1 MSMLADAG
9 RLLQRNLG
17 HLRPPPIAGKKHN
30 KVPTYFRPRPKFVK
44 LKDRIPFWY
53 IAPGDKV
60 QLIKGDREL
69 KNVTGVVD
77 KVDRMTN
84 RVMLKGT
91 EFAHKKRQPAEY
103 KGQALDPNYNPPDG
117 GVYYVP
123 RSFHVSNLRLVYTH
137 KNQEYLATR
146 IRKSKVTWNRR
157 LRRFSWRRYVLVPA
171 LATNHGAAQWRRLVW
186 PVEDRPKYGGN
197 KNPAVVCEQQEAMR
211 NNFMPDLSK
220 LSLVPRPEEISRD
233 PSKYPK
239 LPTDAPPEVKVGILD
254 VGGAYWSRANRM
266 KRFRLR
272 KEEEKKYGKEK
283 MKEAIAARAEK
294 KKQLL
299 KRLLA

>member
-1 MSMLADAG
+1 MSMVADAG
-9 RLLQRNLG
+9 RFLQRNLA
-17 HLRPPPIAGKKHN
+17 HLRPPPLAGKKHN
-30 KVPTYFRPRPKFVK
+30 KIPTYFRPKPKFVQ

-60 QLIKGDREL
+60 QVIKGDREL

-77 KVDRMTN
+77 KVDRLTN

-91 EFAHKKRQPAEY
+91 EFARKKRQPTEY
-103 KGQALDPNYNPPDG
+103 KGQALDPNYNPPEG
-117 GVYYVP
+117 GIYYIP

-137 KNQEYLATR
+137 KNEEYLATR
-146 IRKSKVTWNRR
+146 IRQTKVTWNRR

-186 PVEDRPKYGGN
+186 PVEDKPKYGGN
-197 KNPAVVCEQQEAMR
+197 KNPAVVCEQKEAMR

-283 MKEAIAARAEK
+283 MKEAIAERAEK

>member
-1 MSMLADAG
+1 M
-9 RLLQRNLG
+9 
-17 HLRPPPIAGKKHN
+17 
-30 KVPTYFRPRPKFVK
+30 
-44 LKDRIPFWY
+44 
-53 IAPGDKV
+53 
-60 QLIKGDREL
+60 
-69 KNVTGVVD
+69 
-77 KVDRMTN
+77 
-84 RVMLKGT
+84 
-91 EFAHKKRQPAEY
+91 
-103 KGQALDPNYNPPDG
+103 
-117 GVYYVP
+117 
-123 RSFHVSNLRLVYTH
+123 
-137 KNQEYLATR
+137 
-146 IRKSKVTWNRR
+146 
-157 LRRFSWRRYVLVPA
+157 VPA

-186 PVEDRPKYGGN
+186 PVEDKPKYGGSTSRTLAHLVGGSRYSYSLAHLAD
-197 KNPAVVCEQQEAMR
+197 KNPAVVCEQKEAMR

-283 MKEAIAARAEK
+283 MKEAIAERAEK